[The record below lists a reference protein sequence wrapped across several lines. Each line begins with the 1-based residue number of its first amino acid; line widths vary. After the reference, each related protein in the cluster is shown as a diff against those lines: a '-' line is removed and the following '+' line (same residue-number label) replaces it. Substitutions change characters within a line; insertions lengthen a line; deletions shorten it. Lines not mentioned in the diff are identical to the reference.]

1 MPIDQKA
8 VLARISGGVQ
18 GVGFRIWAKR
28 QAERLGLNGWIRN
41 ERDGSV
47 SALISGPDK
56 AVTSMLDA
64 LWQGPRGADVRSVV
78 PEAADPADAPSG
90 FDITG

>member
-1 MPIDQKA
+1 MNDRA
-8 VLARISGGVQ
+8 VLVRIAGRVQ
-18 GVGFRIWAKR
+18 GVSFRIWTKR
-28 QAERLGLNGWIRN
+28 QAERLGLNGWVRN

-47 SALISGPDK
+47 SALISGPDE

-78 PEAADPADAPSG
+78 PEAADPADAPLG